1 MCHDATDQVR
11 CATYKRGENDVP
23 VCAQTGDCDRQLN
36 AREDLSSGGVQHE
49 GFIEMK
55 ENGDKSADIS
65 CDDDLEREEITAAL
79 ADAESQADTCMLEE
93 EETEIADGDTRLDN
107 KKNQA
112 PALNLGELLRAQK
125 VDVVRD
131 MSREGSVLTRI
142 SVPDMRISLR
152 DVLDV
157 STYAEL
163 AKKFYSE
170 SHML

>member
-1 MCHDATDQVR
+1 
-11 CATYKRGENDVP
+11 
-23 VCAQTGDCDRQLN
+23 
-36 AREDLSSGGVQHE
+36 
-49 GFIEMK
+49 MK